1 MQPSLS
7 LQDNRIDQG
16 EAFHFMALFLAMA
29 KTRAIS
35 VLRMAYRKNCI
46 MLFPLQ
52 KACLMRSVFCPR
64 EALLYI
70 VLVVL
75 VLFPPHQ
82 AASKQR
88 KQPYHSIF
96 RMNLKNSYNIIMVLF
111 EGIGDNIKSENDI
124 FIQEIEHAREYEK
137 PIIPFYADG
146 YDFSDILKNENIPS
160 IIKNVVSI
168 QHSIVKYDHANREKT
183 YDLLL
188 KQLNTRLILK
198 ILSQHN
204 SCSMSCQM
212 NKGLIGESKEIKEN
226 DYSIIEID
234 RDFTGQIHL
243 YFYAKELMGEFKR
256 TINFDQTAIL
266 ESLKNDLNLIRKNI
280 TGSDYI
286 VELDANS
293 VSGLM

>member
-1 MQPSLS
+1 MKYDVFISYKRDGGSVWAEL
-7 LQDNRIDQG
+7 I
-16 EAFHFMALFLAMA
+16 
-29 KTRAIS
+29 RAIL
-35 VLRMAYRKNCI
+35 VHKYHLK
-46 MLFPLQ
+46 
-52 KACLMRSVFCPR
+52 VFLDVETVRGGEWP
-64 EALLYI
+64 
-70 VLVVL
+70 
-75 VLFPPHQ
+75 
-82 AASKQR
+82 KQLDDG
-88 KQPYHSIF
+88 I
-96 RMNLKNSYNIIMVLF
+96 KNSYNIIMVLF
-111 EGIGDNIKSENDI
+111 EGIGDKIKPENDI

-160 IIKNVVSI
+160 IIKNVISI

-183 YDLLL
+183 YDLLR

-243 YFYAKELMGEFKR
+243 CFYAKELIGEFKR

-266 ESLKNDLNLIRKNI
+266 ESL
-280 TGSDYI
+280 
-286 VELDANS
+286 NS
-293 VSGLM
+293 VYDDCYNCDLDKEGLTINYSMDWQHIKKRIEMEMYKYMNPAFNPMQAIIEMCNQKHYKKSV